1 MEAASQPAGRARV
14 LHALRSRDFRLLWGG
29 QTVSLIGNAAFFVA
43 IGWKTVQLTGSA
55 RSLAFVLL
63 LESVAMMTTLL
74 LGGALA
80 DRYPR
85 RTLMILSDLA
95 RFGVVAGLAG
105 VDATGHL
112 RFWMLLLFAAG
123 VGLGDGFFHPA
134 FGGIVPLVVEQPLLA
149 SANALIGLARN
160 GSLVVGSALAAGVYG
175 AAGSSVVFAFD
186 AATFLVSAGL
196 LYLARPRRIEPEVGE
211 STLKD
216 IWAGARYVVS
226 VPYLRIG
233 IGLAAFVLM
242 IALAP
247 YQALLPKL
255 VEQHFHRGVGSYGL
269 LFSLQAV
276 GMVAGAIV
284 FGQTNPRRNR
294 VVLSF
299 GIFALNDLC
308 VIGMALTGS
317 YWAAAALVAGR
328 GLCVGFAIGVWETV
342 IMELVPETFLSRVI
356 SLDFFGSLGLMP
368 VGYALTALISGLFT
382 PSQILVVGFSAAAV
396 LWVSPLASR
405 RVREAA

>member
-175 AAGSSVVFAFD
+175 AGGSSVGFAFD
-186 AATFLVSAGL
+186 AATFLVSAEL

-211 STLKD
+211 STIKD

-284 FGQTNPRRNR
+284 FGQTNRSEEHTSELQSLAYLVCRLLLEKKKKKKYKHS
-294 VVLSF
+294 VH
-299 GIFALNDLC
+299 IF
-308 VIGMALTGS
+308 
-317 YWAAAALVAGR
+317 
-328 GLCVGFAIGVWETV
+328 
-342 IMELVPETFLSRVI
+342 IMNNTHDTRTHKPSASATSR
-356 SLDFFGSLGLMP
+356 
-368 VGYALTALISGLFT
+368 
-382 PSQILVVGFSAAAV
+382 
-396 LWVSPLASR
+396 
-405 RVREAA
+405 

>member
-175 AAGSSVVFAFD
+175 AGGSSVVFAFD

-196 LYLARPRRIEPEVGE
+196 LYLARAGSSPR
-211 STLKD
+211 SAK
-216 IWAGARYVVS
+216 ARS
-226 VPYLRIG
+226 RTSGPVP
-233 IGLAAFVLM
+233 A
-242 IALAP
+242 
-247 YQALLPKL
+247 
-255 VEQHFHRGVGSYGL
+255 
-269 LFSLQAV
+269 
-276 GMVAGAIV
+276 
-284 FGQTNPRRNR
+284 T
-294 VVLSF
+294 
-299 GIFALNDLC
+299 
-308 VIGMALTGS
+308 
-317 YWAAAALVAGR
+317 
-328 GLCVGFAIGVWETV
+328 
-342 IMELVPETFLSRVI
+342 
-356 SLDFFGSLGLMP
+356 
-368 VGYALTALISGLFT
+368 
-382 PSQILVVGFSAAAV
+382 
-396 LWVSPLASR
+396 
-405 RVREAA
+405 